1 MVVNHVSFTGYSA
14 SRVLRIVLVRR
25 FFCLQL
31 LDGLLLFGH
40 GQLEFAF
47 DCVRNG
53 LLRKFHRPLPVAV
66 TGVGAGSQKPG
77 GCAEDVRGGPSAS
90 VLSIAATA
98 SRPSGL
104 INKYNVPILF
114 GASNVTRQF
123 RCTHTGSRC
132 LSLARGLAER
142 AGSRLRLRI
151 RCWFC

>member
-77 GCAEDVRGGPSAS
+77 GCVEDVRGGPSAS
-90 VLSIAATA
+90 VLSIAAAA
-98 SRPSGL
+98 SRHSGL

-114 GASNVTRQF
+114 GASNVTRQV
-123 RCTHTGSRC
+123 RCTHTCSRC